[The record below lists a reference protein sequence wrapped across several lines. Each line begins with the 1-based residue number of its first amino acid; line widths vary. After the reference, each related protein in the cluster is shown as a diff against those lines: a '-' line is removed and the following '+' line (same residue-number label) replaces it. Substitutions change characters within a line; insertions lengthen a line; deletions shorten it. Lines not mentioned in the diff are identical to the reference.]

1 MRKLKL
7 EVEALEVES
16 FDASPVGGTDG
27 TVFGHHVSTAETCSL
42 SVDQMCDLP
51 SDSVTA
57 DVYAGECNTIQ
68 CEDGGSLTRWGCDTK
83 AVCG

>member
-7 EVEALEVES
+7 DVESLEVES
-16 FDASPVGGTDG
+16 FDASPVGGADG

-42 SVDQMCDLP
+42 SVNQMCDLP

-57 DVYAGECNTIQ
+57 DVYAGECNTIE
-68 CEDGGSLTRWGCDTK
+68 CPDDGSLSYVGCGTK
-83 AVCG
+83 VFCG